1 MQDMPKYDMLST
13 WISNWHDLI
22 DDLEKY
28 LAGNSCEYAERWE
41 QGESAFYAYASG
53 QLGDKTDSTAN
64 AMNNVYPTLGELQ

>member
-64 AMNNVYPTLGELQ
+64 AMNTQ